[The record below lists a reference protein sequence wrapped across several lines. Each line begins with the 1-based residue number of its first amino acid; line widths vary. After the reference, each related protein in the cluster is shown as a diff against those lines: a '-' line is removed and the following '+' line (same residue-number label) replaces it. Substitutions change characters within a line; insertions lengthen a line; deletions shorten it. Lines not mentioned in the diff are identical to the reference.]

1 MRLRVLTAVA
11 LLSALSAHRVGAQAA
26 RTTVSGIVRDSI
38 SHAPLAAATVQLVA
52 PDSLARLGRSTVSDS
67 LGRFRITDV
76 ADGQY
81 MIGFYH
87 PLLDSLG
94 VEPPPRAVRVEG
106 HQPVVVDLA
115 TPSADRIRVT
125 VCGVRAP
132 TDSTALLMG
141 VVRDVT
147 THAPAAGVKV
157 AGEWL
162 ELAFRPDGVD
172 RHQPRLV
179 ATTGDN
185 GWFAICNVPRSG
197 TMFLMASRGAD
208 STDMIEVQIPA
219 DGFLRRELF
228 LGPSR
233 RIASTA
239 AGTPDSAGVGARMI
253 RVGDGRLS
261 GTVLVANG
269 TRPLAG
275 AQVRI
280 ADGMVTRTNER
291 GEWTITDAPGGT
303 RVLDVRAI
311 GYYPERRTVDVVD
324 NAAPVQV
331 ALSTLKA
338 VLDTVRISASRV
350 RYGIDRGG
358 FEQRARSAGTGR
370 FITAD
375 DIKRRPVTNTT
386 DVFRLMAGVRLE
398 RDSSGF
404 TKQLQV
410 RGMMADWC
418 TPSIYLNGGFMS
430 GFDADEIDAMVQPEH
445 IKGIEIYTGPGIP
458 AAFQQGMT
466 GCGSIVIWTR

>member
-1 MRLRVLTAVA
+1 MRLRVLTAFV
-11 LLSALSAHRVGAQAA
+11 LLPALSAQRVGAQAA

-52 PDSLARLGRSTVSDS
+52 PDSVARLGRSAVSDS

-115 TPSADRIRVT
+115 TPSAD
-125 VCGVRAP
+125 
-132 TDSTALLMG
+132 
-141 VVRDVT
+141 
-147 THAPAAGVKV
+147 
-157 AGEWL
+157 
-162 ELAFRPDGVD
+162 
-172 RHQPRLV
+172 
-179 ATTGDN
+179 
-185 GWFAICNVPRSG
+185 
-197 TMFLMASRGAD
+197 
-208 STDMIEVQIPA
+208 STDMIELQIPA
-219 DGFLRRELF
+219 DGFLRRDLF

-233 RIASTA
+233 KIASTA
-239 AGTPDSAGVGARMI
+239 AGTPDSSGVGAHIM

-350 RYGIDRGG
+350 RYGSDRSG

-386 DVFRLMAGVRLE
+386 DVFRLMPGVRLE

-410 RGMMADWC
+410 RGMMSDWC